1 MSWSPSQLLV
11 WPNSTS
17 NASPVGAITLPSG
30 RVGAEVER
38 LLGEAA
44 EADAADDARLG
55 EARGASC
62 RPSSSSGRSTLV
74 NLQSL
79 PQTLVPSR
87 APFQDLWFRAV
98 SGN

>member
-17 NASPVGAITLPSG
+17 NAFPVGAITLPSG

-44 EADAADDARLG
+44 EADAARFPAI
-55 EARGASC
+55 E
-62 RPSSSSGRSTLV
+62 
-74 NLQSL
+74 LQ
-79 PQTLVPSR
+79 R
-87 APFQDLWFRAV
+87 NAPPFLL
-98 SGN
+98 